1 MARIHKVTSET
12 IAVASILIFLI
23 THESGHYINIYIYIY
38 THIMCI
44 IALADSG
51 AHAAVLIV
59 ASACNCDGSLDDEEG
74 RHHHHHHQQQHH
86 QQHHQHQQQQ
96 QQHHRNDHGHDRRL
110 LLRTVVIAGGEYLV
124 LYDCTVMP
132 GLLMAISLHLQML
145 LLPYSWQVGLGLAT
159 LGFKVRL

>member
-1 MARIHKVTSET
+1 
-12 IAVASILIFLI
+12 
-23 THESGHYINIYIYIY
+23 
-38 THIMCI
+38 MCI

-59 ASACNCDGSLDDEEG
+59 ASACNGDGSLDDEEG
-74 RHHHHHHQQQHH
+74 RHHHHH
-86 QQHHQHQQQQ
+86 QHQQQQ
-96 QQHHRNDHGHDRRL
+96 QLQQHHRNDHGHDRRL

-145 LLPYSWQVGLGLAT
+145 LLPYSWQVGLGFAT